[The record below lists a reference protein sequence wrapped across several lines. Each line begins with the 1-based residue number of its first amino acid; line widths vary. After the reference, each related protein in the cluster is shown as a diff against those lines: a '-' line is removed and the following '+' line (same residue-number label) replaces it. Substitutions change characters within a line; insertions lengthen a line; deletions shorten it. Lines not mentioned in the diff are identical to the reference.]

1 MIRFDYQEPTTL
13 KKVFALME
21 KHGDDGSVMAG
32 GTSMIIMMRQRLLT
46 PKVVI
51 SLARLPKFDKIT
63 YNAKDGLRI
72 GAGARH
78 RDIELSKAVQQ
89 HYPLLHET
97 FRKVA
102 QPRIRNMGTVGGNLA
117 GGDPLTDPGASLIAL
132 DAEVTLTSSKGQ
144 RTLPLGRVLHRLLS
158 NRHGARRTADRDPR
172 PAAEPARLVAYQI
185 HAAQRRRFRHRGRGD
200 HAERQRT
207 ASAKTCAWASIPSPR
222 PSSTPRKPKRSC
234 AAKRSTTT
242 YSAKWAKSPPANATP
257 PTTTA
262 ARPSTNA
269 SLVKVLVRR
278 AAQEACQRLV
288 DPLQYQKLG

>member
-21 KHGDDGSVMAG
+21 KHGDDGRVMAG

-78 RDIELSKAVQQ
+78 RDIELSKAVRQ

-132 DAEVTLTSSKGQ
+132 DAEVILSSRKGK
-144 RTLPLGRVLHRLLS
+144 RTLPLDEFFVDYYQTAMEPDELLTEIHVPPPS
-158 NRHGARRTADRDPR
+158 R
-172 PAAEPARLVAYQI
+172 P
-185 HAAQRRRFRHRGRGD
+185 G
-200 HAERQRT
+200 
-207 ASAKTCAWASIPSPR
+207 WAHIKF
-222 PSSTPRKPKRSC
+222 TPRSVEDFATVGVAITLRISDRICDDMRLGLNSVASTIVHAKKAEAVLRGKAINDELLREMGDVAASECDPTDDNRGSAEYKRE
-234 AAKRSTTT
+234 
-242 YSAKWAKSPPANATP
+242 
-257 PTTTA
+257 
-262 ARPSTNA
+262 
-269 SLVKVLVRR
+269 LVKVLVCR
-278 AAQEACQRLV
+278 AANEAIARA
-288 DPLQYQKLG
+288 G